1 MSKFGIFAELD
12 DLKQKMKNLEE
23 KIQEERYEFKDIYLR
38 MKTENDILKAE
49 NILLQKKIT
58 EYYSSDNDTYTYS
71 SNM

>member
-49 NILLQKKIT
+49 NMLLQKKIT

>member
-58 EYYSSDNDTYTYS
+58 EYYSSDNDIYHS

>member
-49 NILLQKKIT
+49 NMLLQKKIT
-58 EYYSSDNDTYTYS
+58 EYYSSDNDTYYS

>member
-49 NILLQKKIT
+49 NILLQKKNNRILFI
-58 EYYSSDNDTYTYS
+58 
-71 SNM
+71 